1 MSLFHIILVL
11 KYFLFLVSLTN
22 ADLLQVGL
30 PSVLSLP
37 LLFVTKYC
45 NIFSVTG
52 SFKDFVRESILK
64 FSNSCSHWST
74 VTCFFITFG
83 LRSFPI
89 GPLPKLQNVCVPIG
103 LWWAL
108 LLLAWGTFL
117 LVRCPSYRMLVFP
130 LAYGGKLLCSY
141 WPMGN
146 G

>member
-52 SFKDFVRESILK
+52 SFKDFVRESIFK
-64 FSNSCSHWST
+64 FMFSLVYCYLLLYYFWPEELSYWSVAQVTKCLSSHWPM
-74 VTCFFITFG
+74 VGFITIG
-83 LRSFPI
+83 LRNFPI
-89 GPLPKLQNVCVPIG
+89 GPLPKLQNACVPIG
-103 LWWAL
+103 LWW
-108 LLLAWGTFL
+108 
-117 LVRCPSYRMLVFP
+117 
-130 LAYGGKLLCSY
+130 
-141 WPMGN
+141 
-146 G
+146 